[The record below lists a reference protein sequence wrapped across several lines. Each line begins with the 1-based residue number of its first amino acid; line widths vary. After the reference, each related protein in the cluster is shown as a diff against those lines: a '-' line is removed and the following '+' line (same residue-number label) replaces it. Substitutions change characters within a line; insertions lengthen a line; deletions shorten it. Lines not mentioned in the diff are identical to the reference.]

1 MDSADASAPSAFQIP
16 YAPCLGEMVFIQR
29 TLTCVTAVLGR
40 VNGTWWVQTAH
51 APYTA
56 LNTLL
61 ANTGRTR
68 VWAGRAFY
76 PG

>member
-1 MDSADASAPSAFQIP
+1 MDNANVSALGALQIP
-16 YAPCLGEMVFIQR
+16 YTPRLGEMVFIQC

-51 APYTA
+51 APYTT